1 MLTKSKLN
9 SVKFLIPNALSDSNI
24 SHDEFVLIN
33 MLIENVPKE
42 FYYMKEEIKNY
53 KDKWKFKLY
62 IEQCYLIVWS
72 VEKNRE
78 SKNPEVLRTENG
90 RIMLLSKCS
99 GCKSKNSKFLKEQE
113 TRSLLSSLGIRT
125 PLDEQIFVSRR

>member
-9 SVKFLIPNALSDSNI
+9 SVKVLIPNALSDSNI

>member
-9 SVKFLIPNALSDSNI
+9 SVKVLIPNALSDSNI

-53 KDKWKFKLY
+53 KDKWKLKLY

>member
-1 MLTKSKLN
+1 
-9 SVKFLIPNALSDSNI
+9 
-24 SHDEFVLIN
+24 

>member
-9 SVKFLIPNALSDSNI
+9 SVKVLIPNALNDSNI
-24 SHDEFVLIN
+24 SHDELVLIN

-113 TRSLLSSLGIRT
+113 TRGLLSRLGIRT

>member
-9 SVKFLIPNALSDSNI
+9 SVKVLIPNALSDSNI

-90 RIMLLSKCS
+90 KIMLLSKCS